1 MSMKKTWL
9 AATILCG
16 TMVIGIGI
24 GSVGTVLV
32 FKFGFEQRRPAPMT
46 ANIERHREPIKDFY
60 LRRMDRKLHLSN
72 EQLELVREEL
82 DVMADE
88 FRAYHDSLRENIDA
102 ITSRADEA
110 IKKHLTAE
118 QVEIFEEAFVKR
130 RKFGN
135 PGDHHPH
142 KKDWDRRNGPP
153 MPSPHGGGFAP
164 PPGSEELPPDDQR
177 MHHPPPGPKP
187 DTGA

>member
-153 MPSPHGGGFAP
+153 MPPPDGGFGHPPDDMGPPPDDRGIPPHGG
-164 PPGSEELPPDDQR
+164 D
-177 MHHPPPGPKP
+177 
-187 DTGA
+187 